1 VIDLFIVVGFTG
13 LVFAY
18 HGLMYNLHIMAV
30 GQYCDP
36 ESFPD
41 TSKVIQ
47 VFQIQIQ
54 TKNYIAKYNANTK
67 TESCLN
73 PDSCHCY

>member
-1 VIDLFIVVGFTG
+1 
-13 LVFAY
+13 
-18 HGLMYNLHIMAV
+18 MAV
-30 GQYCDP
+30 GLYQDL

-41 TSKVIQ
+41 SSKVIQ

-54 TKNYIAKYNANTK
+54 TNNYSTKYNANMK

-73 PDSCHCY
+73 PNSCHCY

>member
-1 VIDLFIVVGFTG
+1 
-13 LVFAY
+13 
-18 HGLMYNLHIMAV
+18 MAV
-30 GQYCDP
+30 GLLCDL

-47 VFQIQIQ
+47 VFQIQIP
-54 TKNYIAKYNANTK
+54 TNNSIAKYNANTK

-73 PDSCHCY
+73 PSPATVISLSPCGDVITAHIT